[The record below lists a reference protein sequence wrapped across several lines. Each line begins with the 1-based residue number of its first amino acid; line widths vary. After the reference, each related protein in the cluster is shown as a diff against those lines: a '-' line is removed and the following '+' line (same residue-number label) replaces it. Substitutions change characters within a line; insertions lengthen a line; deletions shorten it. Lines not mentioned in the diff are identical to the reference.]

1 MKLPFSYNLRNLWVR
16 RTTTAMTALGI
27 GLTVAV
33 LLSILALV
41 TGLKTA
47 FASTGVEGNVL
58 VMRQGADSELSSN
71 FTRAQFQDLK
81 LRSGIKRDEAGAPLA
96 SLELVTTVLLESVD
110 YEGGINISLRGL
122 KPEPGFRMRPAIAI
136 QSGRWFE
143 AGKREVTVGKNIAK
157 RNPEAQLGKDL
168 RFGKG
173 LWRVVGVFD
182 AGDSAAN
189 SEIWADLDQLC
200 ADGNRCETLS
210 SALVRVDAAGNVGSF
225 IEALKG
231 DQRLALTAMTE
242 KLYYE
247 QQSSSAAPIQFLGI
261 FIAIVMAVGS
271 SFAAMNTMY
280 AAVARRSKEIGTL
293 RVLGFSKLSV
303 LISFF
308 LESLLLSALGGVV
321 GCLLVLPL
329 NGFTTGIGSMTT
341 FSEVAFQFKITPEI
355 LMTGMVFALVIGAV
369 GGLLPA
375 ASAARKQI
383 LEALRDI

>member
-16 RTTTAMTALGI
+16 RTTTLMTALGI

-41 TGLKTA
+41 TGLKSA
-47 FASTGVEGNVL
+47 FSNTGVAGNVL
-58 VMRQGADSELSSN
+58 VMRQSAESELSSN

-81 LRSGIKRDEAGAPLA
+81 LRPGIKRDEAGQPLA
-96 SLELVTTVLLESVD
+96 SLEMVSTVLLESID
-110 YEGGINISLRGL
+110 YEAGINISIRGL
-122 KPEPGFRMRPAIAI
+122 KPDPGFKLRPAITVAA
-136 QSGRWFE
+136 GRWFE
-143 AGKREVTVGKNIAK
+143 AGKREVTVGKNVAK

-173 LWRVVGVFD
+173 AWRVVGVFD

-189 SEIWADLDQLC
+189 SEIWGDLDQVC
-200 ADGNRCETLS
+200 SDDNRCDVLS
-210 SALVRVDAAGNVGSF
+210 SALVRVDPVSNVEPF
-225 IEALKG
+225 IKSLKE
-231 DQRLALTAMTE
+231 DQRLKLGAMTE
-242 KLYYE
+242 TYYYE

-293 RVLGFSKLSV
+293 RVLGFSRFSV
-303 LISFF
+303 LLSFL
-308 LESLLLSALGGVV
+308 LESMVLATLGGLI
-321 GCLLVLPL
+321 GCVLVLPL

-341 FSEVAFQFKITPEI
+341 FSEVAFSFKITPEI
-355 LMTGMVFALVIGAV
+355 MMSGMVFALFMGAL

-383 LEALRDI
+383 LDALRDI

>member
-1 MKLPFSYNLRNLWVR
+1 MPLPFSYNLRNLWVR
-16 RTTTAMTALGI
+16 RTTTLMTALGI

-41 TGLKTA
+41 GGLKNA
-47 FASTGVEGNVL
+47 FSSTGVEGNVL
-58 VMRQGADSELSSN
+58 VMRQSAESELSSN
-71 FTRAQFQDLK
+71 FTRVQFQDLK
-81 LRSGIKRDEAGAPLA
+81 LRSGIRRDEQGNPLA
-96 SLELVTTVLLESVD
+96 SLEMVSTVLLESVD
-110 YEGGINISLRGL
+110 YETGINISIRGL
-122 KPEPGFRMRPAIAI
+122 KPDPGFKLRPAIAI
-136 QSGRWFE
+136 TSGRWFE
-143 AGKREVTVGKNIAK
+143 AGKREVTVGKNVAK

-173 LWRVVGVFD
+173 AWRVVGVFD

-200 ADGNRCETLS
+200 ADDNRCDTLS
-210 SALVRVDAAGNVGSF
+210 SALVRVDPPSATEPF
-225 IEALKG
+225 IKSLKD
-231 DQRLALTAMTE
+231 DQRLSVTAMTE

-271 SFAAMNTMY
+271 AFAAMNTMY
-280 AAVARRSKEIGTL
+280 AAVARRSREIGTL
-293 RVLGFSKLSV
+293 RVLGFSRFSV
-303 LISFF
+303 LLSFF
-308 LESLLLSALGGVV
+308 LESLLLSFFGGIV

-329 NGFTTGIGSMTT
+329 DGFTTGIGSMTT
-341 FSEVAFQFKITPEI
+341 FSEVAFSFKITPEI
-355 LMTGMVFALVIGAV
+355 MLTGMGFALFIGAV

-375 ASAARKQI
+375 AQAARKQI

>member
-16 RTTTAMTALGI
+16 RTTTLMTALGI

-41 TGLKTA
+41 GGLRNA
-47 FASTGVEGNVL
+47 FSSTGVEGNVL
-58 VMRQGADSELSSN
+58 VMRQSAESELSSN
-71 FTRAQFQDLK
+71 FTRTQFQDLK
-81 LRSGIKRDEAGAPLA
+81 LRSGIKRDEAGQPLA
-96 SLELVTTVLLESVD
+96 SLEMVSTVLLESID
-110 YEGGINISLRGL
+110 YESGINISIRGL
-122 KPEPGFRMRPAIAI
+122 KPDPGFKLRPAIKIAA
-136 QSGRWFE
+136 GRWFE

-173 LWRVVGVFD
+173 AWRVVGVFD

-189 SEIWADLDQLC
+189 SEIWADLDQVC
-200 ADGNRCETLS
+200 ADDNRCEVLS
-210 SALVRVDAAGNVGSF
+210 SALVRVDPVSNVEPF
-225 IEALKG
+225 IKTLKD
-231 DQRLALTAMTE
+231 DQRLNLGAMTE

-247 QQSSSAAPIQFLGI
+247 QQSGSAAPIQFLGI

-280 AAVARRSKEIGTL
+280 AAVARRAREIGTL
-293 RVLGFSKLSV
+293 RVLGFSRFSV
-303 LISFF
+303 LLSFF
-308 LESLLLSALGGVV
+308 LESLVLALLGGII

-329 NGFTTGIGSMTT
+329 NGFTTGIGSMVT
-341 FSEVAFQFKITPEI
+341 FSEVAFSFKITPDI
-355 LMTGMVFALVIGAV
+355 MLTGIAFALFMGAL

-375 ASAARKQI
+375 AAAARKQI
-383 LEALRDI
+383 LDALRDI